1 MNLNQILFIY
11 FQVSHFSQGAAPS
24 AGEKGE
30 LSLLAICSPPLED
43 LFSFLLDPPAPTN
56 IPGVKKKRRDDGM
69 RDHTTGCARSEGYY
83 KIDKKDKIKYLQ
95 STKLQSEE
103 PPVDTQVSRRAARQP
118 GPPGGSDGGG
128 CHRSDESK
136 LFAFSLQGMSIPA
149 QVHAS
154 TRAGSERRSEQR
166 RLLSSFAC
174 DSDLL
179 KFNQLKVERG
189 GEEEGWYWSGEKKK
203 IKEIQTEVVA
213 LVFVN

>member
-1 MNLNQILFIY
+1 M
-11 FQVSHFSQGAAPS
+11 VQG
-24 AGEKGE
+24 
-30 LSLLAICSPPLED
+30 LS
-43 LFSFLLDPPAPTN
+43 SFFLDSPAPTN

-69 RDHTTGCARSEGYY
+69 RDHMTGCARSEGYY

-103 PPVDTQVSRRAARQP
+103 PPVDTQVGYRGQTVMLDLLTLMYVNLLKVNTWNSI
-118 GPPGGSDGGG
+118 
-128 CHRSDESK
+128 
-136 LFAFSLQGMSIPA
+136 LSLQGMSIPA

-179 KFNQLKVERG
+179 KFNQLKVNT
-189 GEEEGWYWSGEKKK
+189 
-203 IKEIQTEVVA
+203 IQQNFASVGS
-213 LVFVN
+213 FIPCFFF